1 MLGGGW
7 GGRTLI
13 QLWVVFEYDNGIHHC
28 GKWNPSLACDRI
40 KYNLLLKA
48 PDTFSWILE
57 RVEERSTEIKVWTAC
72 RI

>member
-7 GGRTLI
+7 GGRTLL
-13 QLWVVFEYDNGIHHC
+13 QLRVVFEYDNGIHHRR
-28 GKWNPSLACDRI
+28 KWKPSLACDRI

-57 RVEERSTEIKVWTAC
+57 RVEERSVEIKVRTAC